1 MVKEE
6 LNQNDHKVLEIA
18 MAVAFAAGFL
28 LYVFVLQT
36 STLHMSKITKNICGG
51 ALVPLFS
58 IIGICSLHS
67 YGSHILSCNGPS
79 GGGS

>member
-18 MAVAFAAGFL
+18 MAAAFAAGFL

-51 ALVPLFS
+51 S
-58 IIGICSLHS
+58 
-67 YGSHILSCNGPS
+67 
-79 GGGS
+79 